1 MLTPQE
7 VSERAF
13 PKASFGGYN
22 MGQVDEFLDI
32 LTADYTSLYNE
43 NAVLKSKMKVL
54 VEKVEEYR
62 STEDAMRKALMAA
75 QQMADDLIHQ
85 ANQKRDEILK
95 NAEQTA
101 QQKASTIRQEADAE
115 QFRLDSAKRSI
126 MSFVA
131 QVRALMEKQADYL
144 EHLSQLCPDVPMP
157 QADPV
162 EEAASEIDDNVQRL
176 LAQAMAAATAENLK
190 AKAGEEPPDLT
201 DTAEFPT
208 GERTAQDEGGEAEI
222 AASRIDFGRLKF
234 GPNYAED
241 EDD

>member
-1 MLTPQE
+1 
-7 VSERAF
+7 
-13 PKASFGGYN
+13 
-22 MGQVDEFLDI
+22 
-32 LTADYTSLYNE
+32 
-43 NAVLKSKMKVL
+43 
-54 VEKVEEYR
+54 
-62 STEDAMRKALMAA
+62 MRKALMAA

-115 QFRLDSAKRSI
+115 QFRLDSAKRST

-157 QADPV
+157 QA
-162 EEAASEIDDNVQRL
+162 
-176 LAQAMAAATAENLK
+176 MAAATAENLK

-208 GERTAQDEGGEAEI
+208 GERAAQDEGGEAEI

-241 EDD
+241 EDDCPHLCL